1 MSTFS
6 KKERLCSHVLIR
18 TLLDCGQSFYIY
30 PFRCVWII
38 SKETD
43 AEAQLA
49 FSVPKKKIRFAHHRN
64 EIRRKIKSSY
74 RINKPPFIE
83 FLAAENIA
91 INCILVYT
99 ESKILPYSQI
109 DEKIKSVIQY
119 IQKQLLVTLNVNSE
133 KRPLN

>member
-30 PFRCVWII
+30 PFRCVWITTKD
-38 SKETD
+38 SLP
-43 AEAQLA
+43 QLA
-49 FSVPKKKIRFAHHRN
+49 FSIPKKKIKFAHQRN
-64 EIRRKIKSSY
+64 TIRRKAKSSY
-74 RINKPPFIE
+74 RINKAPFLQ
-83 FLAAENIA
+83 FLSENNIA

-99 ESKILPYSQI
+99 ETKILPYSQI

-119 IQKQLLVTLNVNSE
+119 IQKQLLVTLNVDSE

>member
-30 PFRCVWII
+30 PFRCVWITT
-38 SKETD
+38 KEHD
-43 AEAQLA
+43 PQLA
-49 FSVPKKKIRFAHHRN
+49 FSIPKKKIKFAHQRN
-64 EIRRKIKSSY
+64 TIRRKIKSSY
-74 RINKPPFIE
+74 RINKAPLLK
-83 FLAAENIA
+83 FLSENDIA

-99 ESKILPYSQI
+99 ETKILSYPQI
-109 DEKIKSVIQY
+109 DEKIKSIIQY